1 MPPRMRRRITTAKR
15 EEIEKEQKLLDSTI
29 VRPFE
34 TLEGLPVS
42 YNPPADGH
50 YEDVLKNPLTIKDS
64 AVLYNSLIRS
74 RNTYVQHAPMF
85 KLYWVKQTA
94 YAKKLAEMEKIKEAP
109 RERESRR
116 RFAKATA
123 SSLESKTR
131 IPVLKTD
138 VNARDVMSKLCESS
152 VTLGPHSMEIRI
164 FIAKDARS
172 EKSRAFA
179 ELSRVSEYEPAPSQ
193 PVPAPAGSP
202 PGMAPPG
209 PGAPPNSASA
219 PPCPAYPASGAAPV
233 PNQAPGLSIGP
244 GSAPSQT
251 PAAGSPPAPG
261 LSGSPAPAPTT
272 ASQPAPA
279 ASNSDSSGRP
289 PSAPTGPSVTASNS
303 PNGEKTPN
311 LSSTSNSD
319 VNAKAEE
326 NGSKAKTADQ
336 LPEIKTESA
345 KEPKPSS
352 SAESKDT
359 KTRPQPSSASD
370 PSTTAPTAAPTAP
383 TAPTPASKPS
393 NTASSPAGV
402 TPPTGSNTATPATNA
417 GAPGTG
423 APAPGSNPPSQPQ
436 PTSQPPP
443 PPPPAANLQSID
455 NLIMISNLNAIAK
468 IDLSLNDLMKV
479 VALGAASEAQITHF
493 KKYIERAKQMGPQP
507 HHADLYFS
515 RNIPLPPNFPRPRPY
530 VERRPPKPRIP
541 NPLKLT
547 AFQEKYLHN
556 ATLVFE
562 FLENPN
568 VRYVI
573 PKDSICEVLEAE
585 NPPKDSDEEAG
596 FKDILLS
603 HVWIH
608 NTDEV
613 EAYEKKLAE
622 YNAEIRKKQEEE
634 EKRKKE
640 LEEAEKN
647 GTPVDTTPSAAEERN
662 LRTKKRAPPPKKK
675 KPLEKPEEPPIRF
688 TTFSF
693 TLHNIPLRFVP
704 IVLNSMKPLDYV
716 QTRMSHILKTGTR
729 VNSFY
734 LWYQVDARLDEG
746 LAEYLRYTAVQEE
759 KKMQGIMAQGSM
771 VEPKKRKPREFKNPR
786 TKKPKDGT
794 PTYAPV
800 SLSLGQPVKLEAVT
814 N

>member
-1 MPPRMRRRITTAKR
+1 MRRRITTAKR
-15 EEIEKEQKLLDSTI
+15 EEIEKEQKLLDTTI

-34 TLEGLPVS
+34 TLEGLPIS
-42 YNPPADGH
+42 YNPPPNGH

-85 KLYWVKQTA
+85 KLYWVKQSA
-94 YAKKLAEMEKIKEAP
+94 YAKKLAEMEKDKEVT

-116 RFAKATA
+116 RFGKATSNSMEA
-123 SSLESKTR
+123 RTR
-131 IPVLKTD
+131 TPVLSTD

-152 VTLGPHSMEIRI
+152 ITLGPHSMEIRI

-179 ELSRVSEYEPAPSQ
+179 EISKVSEYESAPIPPVQPGSPAATDSISAPSAV
-193 PVPAPAGSP
+193 PNAVPATSTSAVAVNPSTAPVTASEAPGSTPLTTSLKTSPATSTSSPAASKQSILTTASPGQPATNSSPKLTTSSRGSSLP
-202 PGMAPPG
+202 VNTTAEPAKSLTNVASPVLSKT
-209 PGAPPNSASA
+209 GASQATKNDPKLPQNGINTGSQ
-219 PPCPAYPASGAAPV
+219 PASGSISLNTQSSSV
-233 PNQAPGLSIGP
+233 PTKPTNIQSELSNAQNGSTTGLSP
-244 GSAPSQT
+244 SMDLKSFSNQPSQLN
-251 PAAGSPPAPG
+251 SVKV
-261 LSGSPAPAPTT
+261 SG
-272 ASQPAPA
+272 
-279 ASNSDSSGRP
+279 
-289 PSAPTGPSVTASNS
+289 
-303 PNGEKTPN
+303 
-311 LSSTSNSD
+311 
-319 VNAKAEE
+319 
-326 NGSKAKTADQ
+326 
-336 LPEIKTESA
+336 
-345 KEPKPSS
+345 
-352 SAESKDT
+352 
-359 KTRPQPSSASD
+359 PSSA
-370 PSTTAPTAAPTAP
+370 TAPTQ
-383 TAPTPASKPS
+383 SVGQ
-393 NTASSPAGV
+393 PAGR
-402 TPPTGSNTATPATNA
+402 PT
-417 GAPGTG
+417 
-423 APAPGSNPPSQPQ
+423 
-436 PTSQPPP
+436 QPPP

-479 VALGAASEAQITHF
+479 VALGSASEAQITHF

-530 VERRPPKPRIP
+530 VERRPPKPKIP

-603 HVWIH
+603 HIWIH
-608 NTDEV
+608 NIDEV
-613 EAYEKKLAE
+613 EVYEKQLAE
-622 YNAEIRKKQEEE
+622 YTAEIKKKEEEE
-634 EKRKKE
+634 EKKRKE
-640 LEEAEKN
+640 QEEAEKKG
-647 GTPVDTTPSAAEERN
+647 GTQDANKIPAAAEERN
-662 LRTKKRAPPPKKK
+662 LRTKKKQPPPKKK
-675 KPLEKPEEPPIRF
+675 KALEKPEEPPIRY
-688 TTFSF
+688 TTLSF

-704 IVLNSMKPLDYV
+704 IVMNSLKPLDQV
-716 QTRMSHILKTGTR
+716 HERMSHILKNGTR

-746 LAEYLRYTAVQEE
+746 VAESLRHAAVQEE
-759 KKMQGIMAQGSM
+759 KKMQGIMAQGSN
-771 VEPKKRKPREFKNPR
+771 VEIKKRKPRELKNP
-786 TKKPKDGT
+786 KPKRSKEAT
-794 PTYAPV
+794 PSYAPV
-800 SLSLGQPVKLEAVT
+800 SMAQPVKQETAT
-814 N
+814 I